1 LRSLVDLSAL
11 KDETFLR
18 KLFDQHDEKLIEE
31 VLEQIEIEIK
41 YDGYV
46 ERQEGEIRKFEKFE
60 EISIPLDYNYH
71 AINSLSAEG
80 KEKLSKIKP
89 ESVGQASRI
98 SGVTP
103 ADVSILLVHLRR

>member
-1 LRSLVDLSAL
+1 V
-11 KDETFLR
+11 
-18 KLFDQHDEKLIEE
+18 
-31 VLEQIEIEIK
+31 
-41 YDGYV
+41 
-46 ERQEGEIRKFEKFE
+46 EIRKFEKFE
-60 EISIPLDYNYH
+60 EISIALDYDYH
-71 AINSLSAEG
+71 AIKSLSTEG